1 MKKKTCQYRILA
13 TRLQVENLHLR
24 RKLTELAEELQQAR
38 ETDLMTGL
46 ANKKRLMREIE
57 HHLALYKRAEMH
69 FSIVFIDIDNF
80 KKENDNDHTRGD
92 RLIIEF
98 ADVLS
103 VCVRSSDIVARF
115 GGDEFCILI
124 PSTHLDE
131 AESVCKKI
139 EHRLCEFEFD
149 KQGSPTHLCASWG
162 VASTS
167 EGIEEVGELLEVAD
181 RRQIEQKRN
190 KKK

>member
-1 MKKKTCQYRILA
+1 
-13 TRLQVENLHLR
+13 
-24 RKLTELAEELQQAR
+24 
-38 ETDLMTGL
+38 
-46 ANKKRLMREIE
+46 MREIE
-57 HHLALYKRAEMH
+57 HHLALYKRAGMH

-80 KKENDNDHTRGD
+80 KKENDKDHTRGD

-103 VCVRSSDIVARF
+103 ICVRSSDIVARF

-124 PSTHLDE
+124 PSTHHSE

-139 EHRLCEFEFD
+139 EHQLSEFEFD
-149 KQGSPTHLCASWG
+149 KKGSPTHLCASWG

-167 EGIEEVGELLEVAD
+167 EGIEDLGELLEVAD

>member
-1 MKKKTCQYRILA
+1 MNKKTCEYQILA
-13 TRLQVENLHLR
+13 TRLQVENLRLY
-24 RKLTELAEELQQAR
+24 RKLTELTEELQKAR
-38 ETDLMTGL
+38 ETDIMTGL

-57 HHLALYKRAEMH
+57 HHLGLYKRSGMH

-80 KKENDNDHTRGD
+80 KKENDKDHTRGD

-98 ADVLS
+98 ADFLS
-103 VCVRSSDIVARF
+103 VCVRSSDIIARF

-124 PSTHLDE
+124 PGTHHE
-131 AESVCKKI
+131 AVSVCKKI
-139 EHRLCEFEFD
+139 EHQLSKFWFD
-149 KQGSPTHLCASWG
+149 KQGTLTYLCASWG

-167 EGIEEVGELLEVAD
+167 EGIQGGVEELLQVAD